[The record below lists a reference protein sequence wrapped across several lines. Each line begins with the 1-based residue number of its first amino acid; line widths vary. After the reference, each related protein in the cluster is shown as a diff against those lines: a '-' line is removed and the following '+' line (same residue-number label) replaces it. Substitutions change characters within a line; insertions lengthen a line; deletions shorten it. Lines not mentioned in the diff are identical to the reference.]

1 MDKGVFLIIYLS
13 LLVGILILVYTT
25 RANIFGVIFFVV
37 LLTGSA
43 FYLFQYGAL
52 SRFTLKAFSTE
63 ASFVKEKVKE
73 VKQDAEI
80 IDKLRDSIEKQA
92 SEIEGL
98 VKGVKR
104 SEKDITEVR
113 DSVFGIEGDLVKVK
127 KGIVEIQYLT
137 YAGRNIFPNP
147 YHDRILQRLNE
158 LVVIAVPDPQQR
170 EIFVKELQDYSESKR
185 K

>member
-1 MDKGVFLIIYLS
+1 MDKGVFLIIYIS
-13 LLVGILILVYTT
+13 LLVGILIFVYTT
-25 RANIFGVIFFVV
+25 RANIFGVLFLGV
-37 LLTGSA
+37 LLAGLG

-73 VKQDAEI
+73 VKQDAET
-80 IDKLRDSIEKQA
+80 IDNLRESVEKQA
-92 SEIEGL
+92 NDIERL
-98 VKGVKR
+98 LESVKR

-127 KGIVEIQYLT
+127 RGIVEIQYLT

-147 YHDRILQRLNE
+147 YHDRIMQRLNE
-158 LVVIAVPDPQQR
+158 LLIIAIPDPQQR
-170 EIFVKELQDYSESKR
+170 EIFVKELQEYSEQKR